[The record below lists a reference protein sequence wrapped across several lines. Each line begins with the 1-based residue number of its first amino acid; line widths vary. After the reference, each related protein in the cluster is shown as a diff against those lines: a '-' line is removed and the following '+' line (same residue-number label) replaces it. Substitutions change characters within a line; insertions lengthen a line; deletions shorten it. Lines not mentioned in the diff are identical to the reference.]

1 MFSTEDKPT
10 SRGGLNKLP
19 NEVRIQAAG
28 TPRVL
33 RTVEDAL
40 AMIATLPREIARLPR
55 WTFAKALLQES
66 IRTQKSRD
74 LKTAAR
80 QLQQAINNEKWS

>member
-1 MFSTEDKPT
+1 MFSTKDKPT
-10 SRGGLNKLP
+10 SRGSLNKLP

-55 WTFAKALLQES
+55 WTFAKALSQSE
-66 IRTQKSRD
+66 
-74 LKTAAR
+74 LKNH
-80 QLQQAINNEKWS
+80 AI